1 MRRLLTLVLLLVT
14 AAAWAQKAKPL
25 AIPLHD
31 GEGVAHGRLKGRQE
45 MDFAFTADGQTLS
58 IALTATP
65 TRTLS
70 LRVYDPDGALMT
82 LQKDGAGRWTTAL
95 PKPGEYG
102 ITVLRSNSTP
112 PASTFKLRV
121 TIH

>member
-1 MRRLLTLVLLLVT
+1 MRRLLTLLLLLIS

-25 AIPLHD
+25 EIPLHD
-31 GEGVAHGRLKGRQE
+31 GQGVAHGRLKGRQE
-45 MDFAFTADGQTLS
+45 MDFAFTAEGQTLS

-65 TRTLS
+65 ARTLS
-70 LRVYDPDGALMT
+70 LRVYDPDGTLMT
-82 LQKDGAGRWTTAL
+82 LEKDGVGRWTTAL

-102 ITVLRSNSTP
+102 ITVLRTNSTA
-112 PASTFKLRV
+112 PASQFKLRV